1 MCAILDAN
9 VTNEVFGQ
17 VKTPAGQ
24 KFREW
29 LDSGRS
35 FLVMG
40 GKLADELTHDGRFR
54 AWSETAIQYGR
65 LRLFDRAKVNERAD
79 ELHDSNA
86 CTSDDEHVIALAQLS
101 GARLLFSNEPN
112 LHKDFKSRNLIDD
125 PRGKV
130 FSTKDSKEFTLSQK
144 RLLADRTLCGKP

>member
-9 VTNEVFGQ
+9 VTSEVFGDTR
-17 VKTPAGQ
+17 TPAGQ

-29 LDSGRS
+29 LDRGRS
-35 FLVMG
+35 SLVMG

-65 LRLFDRAKVNERAD
+65 LQLVDSTKVDERAA
-79 ELHDSNA
+79 ELHSANA
-86 CTSDDEHVIALAQLS
+86 CVSDDEHVIALAQLS

-112 LHKDFKSRNLIDD
+112 LHTDFKSKILIDE

-130 FSTKDSKEFTLSQK
+130 FSTKDGKQFTTAQR
-144 RLLADRTLCGKP
+144 RLLADKVLCRRP

>member
-9 VTNEVFGQ
+9 VTSEVFGNTR
-17 VKTPAGQ
+17 TPAGQ

-29 LDSGRS
+29 LDHGRS
-35 FLVMG
+35 SLVMG

-65 LRLFDRAKVNERAD
+65 LQLVDGAKINERAA
-79 ELHDSNA
+79 ELHRKNA
-86 CTSDDEHVIALAQLS
+86 CISDDEHVIALAQLS

-112 LHKDFKSRNLIDD
+112 LHKDFKSKILIDE

-130 FSTKDSKEFTLSQK
+130 FSTKDGKEFTSGHK
-144 RLLADRTLCGKP
+144 RLLANRTLCGKP